1 MDSKKPI
8 AGTTENNQELN
19 PEANPEPKSGNLP
32 LRVGV
37 VFAVFFLAA
46 SAGMT
51 ALTLGGGPAFL
62 TPAVRQPLAFNHLKH
77 VKDLDLAC
85 NTCHVTVETEAFS
98 GLPSAEICAG
108 CHAEAQ
114 GTTAEEKRLVKMIQ
128 DGTPLA
134 WVSLFRQPPHV
145 FYSHRRHVVVAKIP
159 CTECHGGIAETT
171 SPPLRVRKL
180 QMKDCL
186 ACHERKRV
194 STDCTACHR

>member
-1 MDSKKPI
+1 MDVEKP
-8 AGTTENNQELN
+8 T
-19 PEANPEPKSGNLP
+19 PERVEPSPRPPSRTLP
-32 LRVGV
+32 LWAGAA
-37 VFAVFFLAA
+37 FAALFLVTT
-46 SAGMT
+46 AGMT
-51 ALTLGGGPAFL
+51 ALSLGDGPAFL
-62 TPAVRQPLAFNHLKH
+62 TPPVRQPIAFNHLKH

-98 GLPSAEICAG
+98 GLPSTEICAG

-128 DGTPLA
+128 EGAPIPWA
-134 WVSLFRQPPHV
+134 ALFRQPSHV
-145 FYSHRRHVVVAKIP
+145 FYSHRRHVVVAKLP
-159 CTECHGGIAETT
+159 CTECHGGIADST

-180 QMKDCL
+180 EMKDCL